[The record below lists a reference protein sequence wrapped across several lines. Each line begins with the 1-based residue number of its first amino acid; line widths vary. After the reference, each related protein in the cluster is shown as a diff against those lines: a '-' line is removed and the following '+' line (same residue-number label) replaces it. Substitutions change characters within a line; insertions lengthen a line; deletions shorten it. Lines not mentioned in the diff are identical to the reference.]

1 MKAESSTAI
10 ATVCNAVSIVSG
22 IIRNRRSSTLHFA
35 AIVVA
40 DVAAVVAAG
49 KQMPVYSKHNSI

>member
-22 IIRNRRSSTLHFA
+22 IIGNRRSATLHFA
-35 AIVVA
+35 VIVVA
-40 DVAAVVAAG
+40 DVAAG